1 MTTKGMSLKL
11 RTGLNEFHTLVVK
24 VGSKILATN
33 GGESKRITA
42 LVKDITDLQ
51 KMGKKVILVSSG
63 AVAHGVLALNL
74 KKRPSTI
81 PLKQACASI
90 GQIKLMHMYEKMFS
104 TYGLHIGQVL
114 LAKSDLNSKNNY
126 LNLRNTMFTL
136 LENGVVPIVNE
147 NDSVGVDELRFGD
160 NDTLGAQIALLA
172 GADLFVNLSDI
183 NGLYDSNPKKNENAK
198 HIPLVKSINAAL
210 HSVADDKGTDE
221 GVGGMV
227 TKLKAAETACR
238 SGIASIIGDG
248 FNSSLVDVLT
258 NPLWGTLFLPDD
270 KKISSRQ
277 RWMKYTGKVYGT
289 IYVDNGAV
297 DAIVDKGKSI
307 LPVGVR
313 KVIGEFK
320 DRDFIDIA
328 DMDGNVF
335 ARGFVN
341 FNSEDVKKIM
351 GHRTNEI
358 KKILGSEFY
367 NNVIH
372 RNNMVIV

>member
-1 MTTKGMSLKL
+1 MALKL
-11 RTGLNEFHTLVVK
+11 REGLGDFKTIVVK

-33 GGESKRITA
+33 NDGNLRISNLIQDIAA
-42 LVKDITDLQ
+42 LRSLNKN
-51 KMGKKVILVSSG
+51 VILVSSG
-63 AVAHGVLALNL
+63 AVAHGVLALDL

-90 GQIKLMHMYEKMFS
+90 GQIKLMHLYEKMFS
-104 TYGLHIGQVL
+104 KYDLHIGQVL

-126 LNLRNTMFTL
+126 LNLRNTMVTL
-136 LENGVVPIVNE
+136 LENGVIPIVNE

-160 NDTLGAQIALLA
+160 NDTLGAQIALLS

-183 NGLYDSNPKKNENAK
+183 NGLYDSNPKKNPEAK

-227 TKLKAAETACR
+227 TKLKAAETVCR
-238 SGIASIIGDG
+238 SGIAAIIGDG
-248 FNSSLVDVLT
+248 FNSSLKDVLT
-258 NPLWGTLFLPDD
+258 DPDRGTLFLPSQT
-270 KKISSRQ
+270 KISSRQ

-289 IYVDNGAV
+289 LQVDNGAQK
-297 DAIVDKGKSI
+297 AIIKNGKSV
-307 LPVGVR
+307 LPVGV
-313 KVIGEFK
+313 KGISGEFK
-320 DRDFIDIA
+320 EGDFIDIA
-328 DMDGNVF
+328 DLDGNVF
-335 ARGFVN
+335 AKGFVN
-341 FNSEDVKKIM
+341 FCYSDVEKIM
-351 GHRTNEI
+351 GHKTSEI

-367 NNVIH
+367 SNVIH

>member
-1 MTTKGMSLKL
+1 MTSNEKSLKL
-11 RTGLNEFHTLVVK
+11 REGLKGFEIIVVK
-24 VGSKILATN
+24 VGSKILAAN
-33 GGESKRITA
+33 NDESSRVTA
-42 LVKDITDLQ
+42 LVKDISDLQ
-51 KMGKKVILVSSG
+51 KMGKSVILVSSG
-63 AVAHGVLALNL
+63 AVAHGVLALGL

-104 TYGLHIGQVL
+104 HYGLHIGQVL

-136 LENGVVPIVNE
+136 LENGVIPIVNE

-160 NDTLGAQIALLA
+160 NDTLGAQIALLS

-183 NGLYDSNPKKNENAK
+183 NGLYDSNPKKNPDAK

-210 HSVADDKGTDE
+210 HSVADDKGTEE

-227 TKLKAAETACR
+227 TKLKAAETVCR
-238 SGIASIIGDG
+238 SGIAAIIGDG
-248 FNSSLVDVLT
+248 FNSTLFDVLT
-258 NPLWGTLFLPDD
+258 NPRWGTLFLPVE

-289 IYVDNGAV
+289 IYVDSGAV
-297 DAIVDKGKSI
+297 TAIAKKGKSI
-307 LPVGVR
+307 LPVGVK
-313 KVIGEFK
+313 KVAGEFNE
-320 DRDFIDIA
+320 RDFVDIA
-328 DMDGNVF
+328 DLDGNVF

-341 FNSEDVKKIM
+341 FDFEDVKKIM
-351 GHRTNEI
+351 GCRTNEI
-358 KKILGSEFY
+358 KTILGSESY
-367 NNVIH
+367 NTVIH

>member
-1 MTTKGMSLKL
+1 MTAKDRSLKL
-11 RTGLNEFHTLVVK
+11 RTGLNNFQTLVVK
-24 VGSKILATN
+24 VGSKILSTN
-33 GGESKRITA
+33 RGESSRITR
-42 LVKDITDLQ
+42 LVKDITDIR
-51 KMGKKVILVSSG
+51 KMGKSVILVSSG
-63 AVAHGVLALNL
+63 AVAHGVLALDL

-104 TYGLHIGQVL
+104 MYDMHIGQVL
-114 LAKSDLNSKNNY
+114 LTKSDLNSKNNY

-136 LENGVVPIVNE
+136 LENGVIPIVNE

-160 NDTLGAQIALLA
+160 NDTLGAQIALLS

-183 NGLYDSNPKKNENAK
+183 NGLYDSNPKKNKDAK
-198 HIPLVKSINAAL
+198 HIPLVKSINSAL
-210 HSVADDKGTDE
+210 HAVADDKGTDE

-227 TKLKAAETACR
+227 TKLKAAETVCK
-238 SGIASIIGDG
+238 SGIVAIIGDG
-248 FNSSLVDVLT
+248 FNSSLIDVLT
-258 NPLWGTLFLPDD
+258 SPQWGTLFLPAT
-270 KKISSRQ
+270 KKISFRQ

-289 IYVDNGAV
+289 IYVDSGAV
-297 DAIVDKGKSI
+297 DAIVYKGKSI
-307 LPVGVR
+307 LPVGIKEV
-313 KVIGEFK
+313 KGDFNE
-320 DRDFIDIA
+320 RDFVDIA
-328 DMDGNVF
+328 DLGGSVF

-341 FNSEDVKKIM
+341 FNSDDVRKIM